1 MDKQRLIPDDLS
13 TLRIIRYPD
22 PRLLTPSAPVEAIDD
37 DIRRLVPRM
46 FELMF
51 AAHGVGLAAPQVG
64 INIRLFVT
72 SPSFEPSDVHVYI
85 NAEILGSEQWEDSEE
100 GCLSV
105 PGLSVRIKRHNVAT
119 IRAMNLEGNWFE
131 ETSKGLGARAYQ
143 HEMDHL
149 NGRLIVDRMGS
160 VAKLTS
166 RRLLKDLEEEFA
178 EKTAG

>member
-1 MDKQRLIPDDLS
+1 MDKRRLIPGDLS
-13 TLRIIRYPD
+13 TLRIIHYPD
-22 PRLLTPSAPVEAIDD
+22 PRLLTPSVPVETIDD

-72 SPSFEPSDVHVYI
+72 SPSFEPADLHVYI

-143 HEMDHL
+143 HELDHL

-160 VAKLTS
+160 VAKLTN

-178 EKTAG
+178 EKASR